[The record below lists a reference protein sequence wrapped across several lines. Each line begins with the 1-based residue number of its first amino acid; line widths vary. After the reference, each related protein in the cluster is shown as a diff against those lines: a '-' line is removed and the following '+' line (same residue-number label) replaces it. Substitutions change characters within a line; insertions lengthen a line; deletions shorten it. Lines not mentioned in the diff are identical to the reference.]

1 MKVDLEA
8 LQALDAVI
16 RHGGYAQAAVQLN
29 KVSSALSYQIRKLED
44 QLRLPLLDR
53 SGYRVRLTPEGE
65 AVLAEGRRLLQQA
78 GRIEALAEQ
87 LGSGWE
93 ARLLVVVDG
102 ILPLADTLQA
112 LKRLADEG
120 APTRVQLKI
129 EFLGGVQYRFDKER
143 ADLMLA
149 KDYVPNP
156 ACRALALP
164 PVECVLCVAPGH
176 PLAEPGRATSLA
188 DLQSQVELTVQD
200 SSERGGDRNLFGGER
215 VFHLSGFV
223 AKRQALLM
231 GMGFGWLPRYLADEH
246 LADGS
251 LRELAYEGGSRY
263 RFTPW
268 LVERLDRPPG
278 RAGRRLV
285 DLLSGRPEA

>member
-78 GRIEALAEQ
+78 GRIEAIAEQ

-120 APTRVQLKI
+120 VPTSVQLKI
-129 EFLGGVQYRFDKER
+129 EFLGGVQYRFGKER

-149 KDYVPNP
+149 KDYVPDP
-156 ACRALALP
+156 ACRAQALA

-176 PLAEPGRATSLA
+176 PLAALDHPATLA
-188 DLQSQVELTVQD
+188 DLQSHVELTVQD

-285 DLLSGRPEA
+285 DLLSGRAQA

>member
-1 MKVDLEA
+1 MKVDLDA

-16 RHGGYAQAAVQLN
+16 RHGGYAQAAIQLN

-87 LGSGWE
+87 LVNGWE

-149 KDYVPNP
+149 KDYVPDP
-156 ACRALALP
+156 ACRARALAPL
-164 PVECVLCVAPGH
+164 ECVLCVAPGH
-176 PLAEPGRATSLA
+176 PLAGLDRAATLA
-188 DLQSQVELTVQD
+188 DLQAQVELTVQD
-200 SSERGGDRNLFGGER
+200 SSERGGERNLFGGER

-231 GMGFGWLPRYLADEH
+231 GMGFGWLPRYLADAH

-251 LRELAYEGGSRY
+251 LCELACEGGSRY

-278 RAGRRLV
+278 RAGRRLL
-285 DLLSGRPEA
+285 DLLSGRPDA

>member
-78 GRIEALAEQ
+78 GRIETLAEQ

-120 APTRVQLKI
+120 APTRVQLKM

-149 KDYVPNP
+149 KDYVPDP
-156 ACRALALP
+156 ACRAQALEP
-164 PVECVLCVAPGH
+164 IECVLCVAPAH
-176 PLAEPGRATSLA
+176 VLAGLGRPATLA
-188 DLQSQVELTVQD
+188 DLQAHVELTVQD
-200 SSERGGDRNLFGGER
+200 SSERGGERNLFGGER

-231 GMGFGWLPRYLADEH
+231 GMGFGWLPRYLADPH

-251 LRELAYEGGSRY
+251 LCELAWEGGSRY

-285 DLLSGRPEA
+285 DLLSGRAQA

>member
-87 LGSGWE
+87 LATGWE

-129 EFLGGVQYRFDKER
+129 EFLGGVQYRFEKER

-149 KDYVPNP
+149 KDYVPDP
-156 ACRALALP
+156 ACRAQALP
-164 PVECVLCVAPGH
+164 SVECVLCVAPGH
-176 PLAEPGRATSLA
+176 PLATSDRVASLA
-188 DLQSQVELTVQD
+188 DLQSHVELTVQD

-251 LRELAYEGGSRY
+251 LRELGYEGGSRY

-285 DLLSGRPEA
+285 DLLSGRAQA

>member
-149 KDYVPNP
+149 KDYVPDP
-156 ACRALALP
+156 ACRALALA
-164 PVECVLCVAPGH
+164 PVECVLCVAPEH
-176 PLAEPGRATSLA
+176 ALAWLGCPATLG
-188 DLQSQVELTVQD
+188 DLQAHVELTVQD
-200 SSERGGDRNLFGGER
+200 SSERGGERNLFGGER

-231 GMGFGWLPRYLADEH
+231 GMGFGWLPRYLADDH

-251 LRELAYEGGSRY
+251 LCELVYEGGSRY